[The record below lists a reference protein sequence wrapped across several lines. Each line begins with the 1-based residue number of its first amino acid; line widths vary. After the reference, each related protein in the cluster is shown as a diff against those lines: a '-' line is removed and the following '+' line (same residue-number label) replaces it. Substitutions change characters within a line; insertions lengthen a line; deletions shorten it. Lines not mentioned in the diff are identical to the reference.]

1 MKIISNGECYIQ
13 GKDILYI
20 CNYVPMI
27 SDDIKLKL
35 NSLFTKIDD
44 YVLVCDS
51 ELVEFIKKCEF
62 LISFNYL
69 FNIDYSVL
77 DNMALKLKIELSDM
91 DHEEDSLSSD
101 GDRIEY
107 RERIKNKRKNMEYLL
122 EQIISMMK
130 YKSGKSMCNFPNIP
144 NPCINSIVSDDLI
157 ASLSLNYENIL
168 IHKINNS
175 LFENINNPEFGNVSY
190 RLFMH
195 DRFGDNID
203 KVDVEQTISGD
214 SKYVYVKGIN
224 LENIENNNSER
235 RL

>member
-69 FNIDYSVL
+69 FNMDYSVL
-77 DNMALKLKIELSDM
+77 DNMALRLKIELSDM

-107 RERIKNKRKNMEYLL
+107 RERIKNKRKNKEYLL

-130 YKSGKSMCNFPNIP
+130 YKSGKSMCNFPDIP

-175 LFENINNPEFGNVSY
+175 LFENINNPEFCDIAY

-195 DRFGDNID
+195 DRFGSDID
-203 KVDVEQTISGD
+203 KVCVGQKLSDD
-214 SKYVYVKGIN
+214 MKYVSVSCIN
-224 LENIENNNSER
+224 LENIENNNNER

>member
-69 FNIDYSVL
+69 FNMDYSVL
-77 DNMALKLKIELSDM
+77 DNMVLKLKIELSDM

-107 RERIKNKRKNMEYLL
+107 RERIKNKRKNKEYLL

-144 NPCINSIVSDDLI
+144 NPCINSIVSDNLI

-214 SKYVYVKGIN
+214 SKYVCVKGIN

>member
-101 GDRIEY
+101 GDRVEY
-107 RERIKNKRKNMEYLL
+107 RERIKNKCKNKEYLL

-168 IHKINNS
+168 IHKTNNS

-214 SKYVYVKGIN
+214 SKYVCVKGIN

>member
-35 NSLFTKIDD
+35 NSLFTKIDE

-107 RERIKNKRKNMEYLL
+107 RERIKNKRKNKEYLL

-168 IHKINNS
+168 IHKTNNS

-214 SKYVYVKGIN
+214 SKYVCVKGIN